1 MFVYQHLHFAISR
14 LRTHLLFNIKSGVR
28 YKKQTNEVK
37 FFFMRT
43 YQLKRSEVDILH
55 KTTMKIY
62 HLLEEANLELPN
74 LTPQMRYLIT
84 QEFSG
89 GEWVRAALYF
99 LRGIGNQHTLTGE
112 QVLTLQ
118 GIADYYRE
126 HHRIT
131 PKQSVYV
138 SNTLVDNWHQIS
150 YEYRSYA
157 TL

>member
-1 MFVYQHLHFAISR
+1 
-14 LRTHLLFNIKSGVR
+14 
-28 YKKQTNEVK
+28 
-37 FFFMRT
+37 MRT
-43 YQLKRSEVDILH
+43 YQLKRSEVDILC

-74 LTPQMRYLIT
+74 LTPQMRYLIN
-84 QEFSG
+84 QEFSE

-99 LRGIGNQHTLTGE
+99 LRGIGNQHTLTGK
-112 QVLTLQ
+112 QITTLQ
-118 GIADYYRE
+118 GVADYYRE
-126 HHRIT
+126 HHQIT

-138 SNTLVDNWHQIS
+138 SNCLVDNWHQIS